1 MFDIG
6 IRMKQYEAL
15 HEDVMPDKPLVVR
28 ADGHRFSKL
37 TRKCKK
43 PYDDCFASIMK
54 DTADAVLNENILFD
68 FAYTQSDEIT
78 FVRLPKKDKTGN
90 YIPHSMGGRNNKIAT
105 LISSM
110 CGSWFTSFFQ
120 TAYGAKQESSVRA
133 FFDAR
138 VINLPD
144 IHEVTNCIYWRYLD
158 CRRNSIAGLARYQL
172 GHKACQGKSVKELEQ
187 LVSKNPDIPST
198 FYYGKFISNVH
209 MVSYCELDKLT
220 HEYRVKFIESLGVDV
235 CPT

>member
-6 IRMKQYEAL
+6 VRMKEYEVL
-15 HEDVMPDKPLVVR
+15 HEDVSPDKPLVVR

-43 PYDDCFASIMK
+43 PYDDCFASIME
-54 DTADAVLNENILFD
+54 DTAIAVLNENILFD
-68 FAYTQSDEIT
+68 FAYMQSDEIT
-78 FVRLPKKDKTGN
+78 FVRLPKKDKTSE
-90 YIPHSMGGRNNKIAT
+90 YIPHSMNGRNNKIAT
-105 LISSM
+105 LVSSM

-120 TAYGAKQESSVRA
+120 AAYGAKQESSARA

-144 IHEVTNCIYWRYLD
+144 IHEVSNCIYWRYLD

-172 GHKACQGKSVKELEQ
+172 GHKACHGKSVKELET
-187 LVSKNPDIPST
+187 LVTKDPDIPST
-198 FYYGKFISNVH
+198 FYYGRFISNIEG
-209 MVSYCELDKLT
+209 VSYCQLDKLS
-220 HEYRVKFIESLGVDV
+220 HEDRVKFFETLSTPV
-235 CPT
+235 